1 MDSDDLTGI
10 LEGILFGAGEAVGLN
25 DLCQCLDKTAS
36 EVCFSLKILSQDYRS
51 RARGIRL
58 IQIKDTYQLST
69 KPEYY
74 DYIKEITMHK
84 QKTGLSR
91 AALETLAIV
100 AYQQPVTR
108 ITVDEIRGVSSSS
121 AIQRLLDRGLICDG
135 GRLEAPGRPI
145 LYKTTL
151 EFLKAVGFVNLKEM
165 PEYETFSQGI
175 QEMFDLNT
183 LEEIIEKPELPT
195 EEMFSSVLEQA
206 IAEEKKQEEEN
217 H

>member
-1 MDSDDLTGI
+1 MMDCDDLTGI
-10 LEGILFGAGEAVGLN
+10 LEGILFGAGEAIGLN

-36 EVCFSLKILSQDYRS
+36 EIRFSLKILSQDYQS
-51 RARGIRL
+51 KARGIRL

-151 EFLKAVGFVNLKEM
+151 EFLKAVGFVNLNEM
-165 PEYETFSQGI
+165 PEYEVFSQGI
-175 QEMFDLNT
+175 QEMFELNT
-183 LEEIIEKPELPT
+183 SERIKEKPESSPEAL
-195 EEMFSSVLEQA
+195 FSSVLEQA
-206 IAEEKKQEEEN
+206 IAEEKE
-217 H
+217 